1 MKFSSDFNCK
11 TSSSFCCLVNN
22 GSFLLG
28 NLVICAMGVGHE
40 NWLVIPLKK
49 TNSLLWT
56 QTQRF
61 LLKSL
66 VVYDIGLGR
75 NP

>member
-1 MKFSSDFNCK
+1 
-11 TSSSFCCLVNN
+11 
-22 GSFLLG
+22 
-28 NLVICAMGVGHE
+28 MGVCGGHE
-40 NWLVIPLKK
+40 DWLVK

-75 NP
+75 DILDDFFKQNFVEEVCHFYI